1 MTFRELLRA
10 EFEPFGN
17 LSEEQLGLLE
27 QHYQLLARWN
37 KRLNLTRITELEEA
51 VRFHYCESLFVGRF
65 LPPGPLKVADL
76 GSGAGFPGIPLAVIR
91 PDVEFVLIESDLRK
105 AVFLREAA
113 RNLKNV
119 KVLEKRFQDVSDR
132 FDWIVSRAVST
143 AEIFPDHL
151 APNFVLAPNFAL
163 LSSSTS
169 APSDAEVIRLP
180 WGRDRVVIVPRGTVP
195 RGTLSEDV

>member
-1 MTFRELLRA
+1 MSFFALSSSPSVTS
-10 EFEPFGN
+10 
-17 LSEEQLGLLE
+17 SEEQLGLLE

-119 KVLEKRFQDVSDR
+119 KVLEE
-132 FDWIVSRAVST
+132 
-143 AEIFPDHL
+143 EI
-151 APNFVLAPNFAL
+151 
-163 LSSSTS
+163 S
-169 APSDAEVIRLP
+169 
-180 WGRDRVVIVPRGTVP
+180 GRK
-195 RGTLSEDV
+195 